1 MSRDYEK
8 LRRGYSDILQTLK
21 HTALRLQSR
30 CNKANSSTCNFPS
43 NQSNVLKSRGVCA
56 SNWFFTKHF
65 IKQSKARITNSDIL
79 IVAKRWNPEKED
91 MSSLLICPLKDYV
104 KRWAPLLLSSP
115 ETSSLACNVTQFFP
129 LGKECMSLLQFCVIP
144 LSDSITKDRRRI
156 CGPASGGC
164 MFILLTGK
172 FKNLELTMKLQRLK
186 IS

>member
-91 MSSLLICPLKDYV
+91 MSSLLICPLKDDA
-104 KRWAPLLLSSP
+104 KRWAPLLLSSL
-115 ETSSLACNVTQFFP
+115 ETSWLPCSVTKVFP
-129 LGKECMSLLQFCVIP
+129 LGKEYMMSLFFSFVWFPSVTQLRKTAAEFVV
-144 LSDSITKDRRRI
+144 R
-156 CGPASGGC
+156 PA
-164 MFILLTGK
+164 
-172 FKNLELTMKLQRLK
+172 EAAYP
-186 IS
+186 ISWEV